1 MVFKRAKLLKEI
13 GRRLRGLRKQLN
25 YSLEEM
31 AGKMGRSKS
40 GYFKN
45 ENGITIPGLSTMY
58 RLQAD
63 FDISMD
69 WLIFNKGP
77 VHYQDKHPEPG
88 PEPERIEEDE
98 KKAEDLENIS
108 ADVRE
113 LLAYME
119 RDRLLAH
126 EVLVFFYKYKER
138 KEHQG
143 LQGVQEADEGETAG

>member
-1 MVFKRAKLLKEI
+1 MAFKRAVLLKEI

-31 AGKMGRSKS
+31 AGKLGRSKS

-45 ENGITIPGLSTMY
+45 ENGITLPSLATMHH
-58 RLQAD
+58 LQAD
-63 FDISMD
+63 LDISMD

-77 VHYQDKHPEPG
+77 IHYQDKQPEPQ
-88 PEPERIEEDE
+88 RVEEDE
-98 KKAEDLENIS
+98 KKTKDLENIS
-108 ADVRE
+108 ADVWE

-126 EVLVFFYKYKER
+126 EVFVYFYKYKER

-143 LQGVQEADEGETAG
+143 LQGVQEADEDE

>member
-1 MVFKRAKLLKEI
+1 MAFKRVRLLKEI
-13 GRRLRGLRKQLN
+13 GRRLRGLRKQFN

-45 ENGITIPGLSTMY
+45 ENGITLPGLATMY
-58 RLQAD
+58 RLQED

-69 WLIFNKGP
+69 WLLFNKGP
-77 VHYQDKHPEPG
+77 VHYLEKQPEKV
-88 PEPERIEEDE
+88 EEDE
-98 KKAEDLENIS
+98 KKTEDLENIS

-143 LQGVQEADEGETAG
+143 LQGVQEADEDE

>member
-1 MVFKRAKLLKEI
+1 MAFKRAVLLKQI

-31 AGKMGRSKS
+31 AVKLGRSKS

-45 ENGITIPGLSTMY
+45 ENGLTIPGLATMY

-77 VHYQDKHPEPG
+77 VHYQDKQPE
-88 PEPERIEEDE
+88 PEPERVEEDE
-98 KKAEDLENIS
+98 KKTEDLENIS

-113 LLAYME
+113 LLEYME

-126 EVLVFFYKYKER
+126 EVLVYFYKYKER

>member
-1 MVFKRAKLLKEI
+1 MAFKRARLLQEI

-45 ENGITIPGLSTMY
+45 ENGITLPGLATMH
-58 RLQAD
+58 RLQED

-77 VHYQDKHPEPG
+77 VHYQEKQPEPQ
-88 PEPERIEEDE
+88 PVIVEEDE
-98 KKAEDLENIS
+98 KKTKDLENIS

-143 LQGVQEADEGETAG
+143 LQGVQEAENC